1 MRCVIALVLPVP
13 APAITQT
20 GPRLASATAHCSSS
34 KDASISSEFSAT
46 FRHQ

>member
-20 GPRLASATAHCSSS
+20 GPRLASATARCSSS
-34 KDASISSEFSAT
+34 KDVSISSEFSAMI
-46 FRHQ
+46 RRR